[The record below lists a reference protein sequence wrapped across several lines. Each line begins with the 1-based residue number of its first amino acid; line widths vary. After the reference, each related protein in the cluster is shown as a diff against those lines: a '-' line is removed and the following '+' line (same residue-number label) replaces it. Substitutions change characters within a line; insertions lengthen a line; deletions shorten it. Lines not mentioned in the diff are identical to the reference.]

1 MHGELRFEWDP
12 GKARENLAKHGVSFE
27 EAGTVFH
34 DDNALFI
41 EDPDHPH
48 GEARFILLGRS
59 ARMRLLVVCHC
70 DGSGLDACRI
80 ISARRATRRE
90 AAKYAERLS

>member
-1 MHGELRFEWDP
+1 MYNETRFEWDEA
-12 GKARENLAKHGVSFE
+12 KARRNQAKHGVSFE

-34 DDNALFI
+34 DDSALFI
-41 EDPDHPH
+41 ADPDHPH

-70 DGSGLDACRI
+70 DGSAPDATRI

-90 AAKYAERLS
+90 AAQYMERLS